1 MTAGNGIGRRGFL
14 IGAGAL
20 AGALTAPSISRA
32 AKPRVV
38 VIGGGA
44 GGATLAKYISRDGDA
59 GFDVTLIEPN
69 RIHFT
74 CFTSNWVLADLK
86 TFDTLEYGYAPQ
98 VARGVRMVADRADA
112 IDRERKS
119 VRLAGGQTVDYDRLV
134 VAPGIDF
141 RYDAIAGYSEA
152 AAETMPHAW
161 RGAAQ
166 MRLLKSRLD
175 AVPDGGTIVVL
186 APPEPYRCPP
196 APYERVSMMAERL
209 KATGRGQ
216 ARIIILDAKEKF
228 SKQPLFAEGW
238 DRHHTGMVE
247 WQAASM
253 HGGVKSVDPATN
265 TVMTELETIKADLVN
280 VIPPQWAGAIA
291 RDAGLTDATGFC
303 PVNGLDFR
311 SLMDRNIH
319 VIGDAAIAGDMPKS
333 AFAANNQ
340 AKTIAMELRAEF
352 FGSRLL
358 PVRYTST
365 CWSALAK
372 DDAVKNGGRYEPK
385 DGRVVALETFVS
397 ALEEPAA
404 LRKRQYEE
412 AVGWYRAMTTDIFG

>member
-1 MTAGNGIGRRGFL
+1 MTAGKGIGRRGFL
-14 IGAGAL
+14 IGAGAF
-20 AGALTAPSISRA
+20 AGTFTAPRLARA

-44 GGATLAKYISRDGDA
+44 GGATLAKYISKDGDA

-69 RIHFT
+69 KIHFT

-86 TFDTLEYGYAPQ
+86 SFDTLEYGYAPQ
-98 VARGVRMVADRADA
+98 VARGVHMVADRAMV
-112 IDRERKS
+112 IDRDRRS
-119 VRLAGGQTVDYDRLV
+119 VRLAGGQSVDYDRLV

-141 RYDAIAGYSEA
+141 RYDAIEGYSEA
-152 AAETMPHAW
+152 ATEIMPHAW

-209 KATGRGQ
+209 KATG
-216 ARIIILDAKEKF
+216 KEKF

-238 DRHHTGMVE
+238 DRHHTGMIE
-247 WQAASM
+247 WQAPSM
-253 HGGVKSVDPATN
+253 HGGVQSVDPSTN
-265 TVMTELETIKADLVN
+265 AVTTGLETIKADLVN
-280 VIPPQWAGAIA
+280 VIPPQWA
-291 RDAGLTDATGFC
+291 
-303 PVNGLDFR
+303 
-311 SLMDRNIH
+311 DRNIH

-397 ALEEPAA
+397 ALDEPAT